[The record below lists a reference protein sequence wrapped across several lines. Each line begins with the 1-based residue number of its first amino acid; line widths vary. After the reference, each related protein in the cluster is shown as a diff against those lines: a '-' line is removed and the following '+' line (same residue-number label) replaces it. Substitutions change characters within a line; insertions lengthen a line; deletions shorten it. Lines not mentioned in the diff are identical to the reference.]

1 MARTTVFPYT
11 RDFDILVNHLDISE
25 KDMIV
30 LCSFKEDKDILDDI
44 AQNQK
49 IKCSV
54 DVSCSMTDSTRLLL
68 LDNDLGYSLD
78 KYYRMIDHANK
89 NNIEILLSRKLAE
102 ELNIRN
108 SVPVTILK
116 KDLNA
121 GKEVAKIADR
131 LYDLPIP
138 VVAIMGMGENCS
150 KFETELMLKDALTGK
165 DYKTTYISSNALGS
179 IFGMHT
185 YPDYIFNDAYTI
197 KEKIIKLN
205 HDVYNLI
212 CSEKSDLLVISV
224 PGGIMRRDT
233 KKNDFPEEATII
245 SEALPISW
253 AILSLYYNDSLT
265 DQHLYN
271 LGQYCSIRY
280 GSEPLAFCLSR
291 QGLYY
296 DHSEERYDFL
306 QYDNGYYIRHFPE
319 MKCSIINLVYYAK
332 CEECF
337 NILIKTIED
346 YVISI

>member
-1 MARTTVFPYT
+1 MTMTTVFPYT
-11 RDFDILVNHLDISE
+11 KDFDILVNHLETSE
-25 KDMIV
+25 KDKIM
-30 LCSFKEDKDILDDI
+30 LCSFKEDKDILDGI
-44 AQNQK
+44 AQNQR

-68 LDNDLGYSLD
+68 LDNDLGYSLE

-102 ELNIRN
+102 KLNIRN

-116 KDLNA
+116 KDLKSE
-121 GKEVAKIADR
+121 KEVAKIADR

-179 IFGMHT
+179 IFGMYT

-205 HDVYNLI
+205 HDIYNMI
-212 CSEKSDLLVISV
+212 YSEKSDLLIISV

-253 AILSLYYNDSLT
+253 TIINLYYTDSIT
-265 DQHLYN
+265 DQSLCD
-271 LGQYCSIRY
+271 LDQYCNIRY

-296 DHSEERYDFL
+296 DHTEERYDFL
-306 QYDNGYYIRHFPE
+306 QYSNDYYLKHFP
-319 MKCSIINLVYYAK
+319 KIKQSVINLINNNQSTY
-332 CEECF
+332 CFEHIIRTMEE
-337 NILIKTIED
+337 
-346 YVISI
+346 YVVSV